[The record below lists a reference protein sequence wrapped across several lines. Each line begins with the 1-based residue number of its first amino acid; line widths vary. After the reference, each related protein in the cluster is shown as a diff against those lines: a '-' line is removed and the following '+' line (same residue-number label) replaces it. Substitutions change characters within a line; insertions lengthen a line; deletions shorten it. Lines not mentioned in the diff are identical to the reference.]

1 VNHTLLGNTLTD
13 TDDFLC
19 FQDKSFTCTLFMP
32 FDMFENVSSKQKLIA
47 FFQENFN
54 DAIPLIGEDRLVDD
68 YFSNPRGA
76 LITVKTSPHHYSDK
90 AVIVGDAAHAMV
102 PFYGQGMNCGFQDI
116 QVFHQVLDAHNIK
129 PTVHNNAI
137 SGLATALAAYSDE
150 RVKDAHAICDLAM
163 YNHYEMRSAVTSTRF
178 LARKKLEGWIH
189 LYLPK
194 LITPLYSMV
203 SFSTLPYSQAIR
215 RWHQQSF
222 WLNVVLGAAAVTT
235 TSTTAWVVY
244 RMVRGPPSPPPR
256 QSSAA
261 ISGAVSSG
269 LKTAANVA
277 NTSVQSIGSLAS
289 SAANVANTSVQS
301 IGSMASSA
309 GSSLGINQNTV
320 NQLHDQAKSAA
331 GYVTS
336 WFWK

>member
-1 VNHTLLGNTLTD
+1 
-13 TDDFLC
+13 
-19 FQDKSFTCTLFMP
+19 MP
-32 FDMFENVSSKQKLIA
+32 FDMFENVSSKQKLIT
-47 FFQENFN
+47 FFRENFN
-54 DAIPLIGEDRLVDD
+54 DAIPLIGEDRLLDD

-116 QVFHQVLDAHNIK
+116 EVFHQVMDAHNIQ
-129 PTVHNNAI
+129 PSVYNNTI

-235 TSTTAWVVY
+235 TSATAWVVH
-244 RMVRGPPSPPPR
+244 RMVRGPPPPPPR
-256 QSSAA
+256 ASSAA
-261 ISGAVSSG
+261 VSGAVSSG
-269 LKTAANVA
+269 LQTAASIA
-277 NTSVQSIGSLAS
+277 TTSVKSIGSL
-289 SAANVANTSVQS
+289 
-301 IGSMASSA
+301 ASSA

-320 NQLHDQAKSAA
+320 NQLHGQVKSAA
-331 GYVTS
+331 GYATS
-336 WFWK
+336 WLWK